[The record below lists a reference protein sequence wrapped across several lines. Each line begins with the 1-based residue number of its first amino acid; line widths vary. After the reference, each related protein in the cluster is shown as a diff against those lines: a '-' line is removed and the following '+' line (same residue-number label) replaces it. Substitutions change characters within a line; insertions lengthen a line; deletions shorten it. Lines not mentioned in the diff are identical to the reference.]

1 MTTLPGSP
9 PAGGA
14 ELGADTM
21 DLLRFATIGSV
32 DDGKSTLIGRLL
44 FDTRQIFDDQVA
56 AIETASERRGLG
68 EVDLSFV
75 TDGLRAERE
84 QGITIDVAYR
94 YAATPH
100 RKFVIADCPGHVQYT
115 RNMAT
120 GASTADLALVLV
132 DATSGLR
139 EQTRRHICIAALLGV
154 DQLVVCANKM
164 DLVDWDRSAYQN
176 VVDAMEA
183 LSRRLGISSCTV
195 IPISALLGDNV
206 VAQSDAA
213 TWYVGPTVLNALESA
228 QAGGWATQHGV
239 RAGSG
244 ARLPVQ
250 WVLRQ
255 PGGGRSY
262 AGMVNGGPFRVGD
275 RVVVLPERT
284 ATTVRAIETADGPL
298 QRAEVGQSVSIG
310 LTDHVDVSRGDLIAA
325 AEGPPEVTDSFEAT
339 VCWFQERPLAAGD
352 RLRLKH
358 TTRVTPVIVED
369 VKGIFDVND
378 LRVTE
383 ARELKEND
391 IGVVKLRTA
400 TPLAVDEYGADR
412 ITGSFVLIDEL
423 TYATIAA
430 GMVGPPRLHD

>member
-1 MTTLPGSP
+1 MWTLSGSP
-9 PAGGA
+9 PAGGP
-14 ELGADTM
+14 EHGADTM

-44 FDTRQIFDDQVA
+44 LDTRQIFDDQVA
-56 AIETASERRGLG
+56 AIETASERRGLS

-132 DATSGLR
+132 DATAGLR

-164 DLVDWDRSAYQN
+164 DLVDWDPAAYQN

-183 LSRRLGISSCTV
+183 LARRLGISSCTV

-206 VAQSDAA
+206 VERSDAA
-213 TWYVGPTVLNALESA
+213 TWYDGPTVLNALESA
-228 QAGGWATQHGV
+228 TAGGWATQHGV

-262 AGMVNGGPFRVGD
+262 AGMVSGGPFRIGD
-275 RVVVLPERT
+275 PVVVLPQGT

-298 QRAEVGQSVSIG
+298 ERAEVGQSVSIG

-325 AEGPPEVTDSFEAT
+325 EEGSPEVTDSFEAT

-352 RLRLKH
+352 RLKLKH
-358 TTRVTPVIVED
+358 TTRVTPVIVDE
-369 VKGIFDVND
+369 VKGTFDVND
-378 LRVTE
+378 LRVTD
-383 ARELKEND
+383 ARELREND
-391 IGVVKLRTA
+391 IGVVMLRTA
-400 TPLAVDEYGADR
+400 TPLAIDEYRADR
-412 ITGSFVLIDEL
+412 ITGSFVLIDES
-423 TYATIAA
+423 TFATIAA

>member
-1 MTTLPGSP
+1 MTTLSGA
-9 PAGGA
+9 PAGGP
-14 ELGADTM
+14 EHLTDTM

-44 FDTRQIFDDQVA
+44 LDTRQIFDDQVA

-132 DATSGLR
+132 DATAGLR

-164 DLVDWDRSAYQN
+164 DLVDWNRSAYQN
-176 VVDAMEA
+176 LVHAMGA
-183 LSRRLGISSCTV
+183 LARRLGISSCTV

-206 VAQSDAA
+206 VERSDAA
-213 TWYVGPTVLNALESA
+213 TWYDGPTVLNALESA
-228 QAGGWATQHGV
+228 TAGGWATQHGI

-262 AGMVNGGPFRVGD
+262 AGMVSGGPFRIGD
-275 RVVVLPERT
+275 PVVVLPQGT

-298 QRAEVGQSVSIG
+298 ERAEVGQSVSIG

-325 AEGPPEVTDSFEAT
+325 EEGSPEVTDSFEAT

-352 RLRLKH
+352 RLKLKH
-358 TTRVTPVIVED
+358 TTRVTPVIVDD
-369 VKGIFDVND
+369 VKGTFDVNY
-378 LRVTE
+378 LRVTD

-391 IGVVKLRTA
+391 IGVVTLRTA
-400 TPLAVDEYGADR
+400 TPLAIDEYRADR

-423 TYATIAA
+423 TFATIAA